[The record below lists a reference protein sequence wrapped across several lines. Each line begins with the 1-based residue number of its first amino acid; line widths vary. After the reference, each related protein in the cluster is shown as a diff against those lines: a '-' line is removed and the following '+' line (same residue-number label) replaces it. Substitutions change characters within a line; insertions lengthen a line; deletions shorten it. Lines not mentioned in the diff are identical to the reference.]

1 MTETDKNILNLL
13 VIDSNQMYAEH
24 LVKLLTDYYDEVNL
38 GFLDD
43 KEEFIKTLIRK
54 KWDVAIYGQ
63 AYDMELTDVLN
74 VIKEQK
80 VDLPVI
86 SLLNEENAEDGQNRL
101 GFAKLISD
109 SLIKAIP
116 SEKEEQM
123 ILSIILHQQ
132 GTAKLR
138 TIRKL
143 RTIISDAEQRAN
155 ILIKNSKS
163 AVAYIEQGIHI
174 FANEPYLEM
183 FGYESMEDLMG
194 VPVIDVFSSG
204 AGVQEFKQF
213 LKRFEKGNRDEVEF
227 KFESKR
233 TDNSTFSAKLQLAS
247 ATYDG
252 QPVTQVIIQHDTGL
266 DGDPSELA
274 EKLAKL
280 QRTDNL
286 TGLENRQGFMERLAK
301 TLETVKAEQQTA
313 GLMYARLD
321 NLGKING
328 ALGIHGLD
336 ATVKQVANALSE
348 FFNEDYVSRFSDGI
362 FTIIVDDTDKEQ
374 LQNLAKDICQR
385 IDEML
390 IEVGKRTADTSL
402 SIGLVMIEEN
412 APKAETILA
421 RAVEAFNQVVTKTGN
436 KGNAYHLYDP
446 SQYIDNDN
454 EALVEYLTSSLTQNN
469 FLLSYQPI
477 YDIDTDS
484 STLFE
489 VYTSL
494 KLSDGKTMPA
504 SEFASVAKANNLSA
518 KIDRWILINACK
530 YLKEIK
536 EQHAEASI
544 IVNLSSEMLI
554 DEQLPKVAGQLIKA
568 LNGEASALTLQF
580 DEKDVIDYLAVAK
593 KQFASLAELNCQ
605 VSMKSFG
612 TTDKS
617 LEVAEFVKP
626 SIARLDKSCVA
637 NLGNADELDAV
648 KKLINSI
655 NAHDIKVLMPYIE
668 EASTMSVAWSVGA
681 RYLQGDYLQP
691 PSSEMSF
698 E

>member
-1 MTETDKNILNLL
+1 MTDKNILNLL

-24 LVKLLTDYYDEVNL
+24 LVKLLGDYYEEVNL

-43 KEEFIKTLIRK
+43 KEEFVKTLIRK
-54 KWDVAIYGQ
+54 KWDVAVYGQ

-86 SLLNEENAEDGQNRL
+86 SLLNEETAEEGQNQL
-101 GFAKLISD
+101 GFANLISD
-109 SLIKAIP
+109 TLIKAIP
-116 SEKEEQM
+116 AEKEEQM

-138 TIRKL
+138 TIRQL
-143 RTIISDAEQRAN
+143 RHVISDAEQRAD

-183 FGYESMEDLMG
+183 FGYNSMDDLMG
-194 VPVIDVFSSG
+194 VPVIDLFSSG
-204 AGVQEFKQF
+204 SGVQEFKQF

-247 ATYDG
+247 ATYEG

-266 DGDPSELA
+266 DGDPAELA
-274 EKLAKL
+274 EKLAQL

-301 TLETVKAEQQTA
+301 TLETVKAEKQTA

-328 ALGIHGLD
+328 ALGIQGLD

-374 LQNLAKDICQR
+374 LQTLAEDIR
-385 IDEML
+385 KRVDEMM

-402 SIGLVMIEEN
+402 SIGLVMVEEN
-412 APKAETILA
+412 SPKADVVLG
-421 RAVEAFNQVVTKTGN
+421 RAVEAFNQVIINTNN
-436 KGNAYHLYDP
+436 KGNACHLYDP
-446 SQYIDNDN
+446 SQYVDNDSD
-454 EALVEYLTSSLTQNN
+454 ALAEYLASSLTQNN
-469 FLLSYQPI
+469 FSLSYQPI

-489 VYTSL
+489 VYTGL
-494 KLSDGKTMPA
+494 QLSDGKTMSYAQFAPVA
-504 SEFASVAKANNLSA
+504 SANDLSA

-530 YLKEIK
+530 QLKEVK
-536 EQHAEASI
+536 EQHAEASVMI
-544 IVNLSSEMLI
+544 NLSSEMLV
-554 DEQLPKVAGQLIKA
+554 DEQLPKVVAQLIKA
-568 LNGEASALTLQF
+568 LNGEANALILQF
-580 DEKDVIDYLAVAK
+580 DETDIVDYLAVAK

-605 VSMKSFG
+605 VSMKNFG
-612 TTDKS
+612 STEKS
-617 LEVAEFVKP
+617 MEVAEFVKP

-637 NLGNADELDAV
+637 NLGSADELEAV

-655 NAHDIKVLMPYIE
+655 NEHDIKVLMPYIE

-691 PSSEMSF
+691 PANEMTFS
-698 E
+698 

>member
-1 MTETDKNILNLL
+1 MTDKNILNLL

-24 LVKLLTDYYDEVNL
+24 LVKLLNEYYDDVHL

-54 KWDVAIYGQ
+54 KWDVAVYGQ

-86 SLLNEENAEDGQNRL
+86 SLLNEETEEEGENEL
-101 GFAKLISD
+101 GFANLVSD
-109 SLIKAIP
+109 TLIKAI
-116 SEKEEQM
+116 SAKKEEQM

-143 RTIISDAEQRAN
+143 RSIISDAEQRAN

-183 FGYESMEDLMG
+183 FGYESMDDLMG

-247 ATYDG
+247 ATYEG

-266 DGDPSELA
+266 DGDPAEFA
-274 EKLAKL
+274 EKLAQL
-280 QRTDNL
+280 QKTDTL

-301 TLETVKAEQQTA
+301 TLETVKAEKQTA
-313 GLMYARLD
+313 GLMYVRLD
-321 NLGKING
+321 NLGKIN
-328 ALGIHGLD
+328 ANLGIQGLD
-336 ATVKQVANALSE
+336 ATVKQVANTLSE
-348 FFNEDYVSRFSDGI
+348 FFNEDYVSRFSDSI
-362 FTIIVDDTDKEQ
+362 FTIIVNDTDKEK
-374 LQNLAKDICQR
+374 LQTLAKDICQQV
-385 IDEML
+385 DEML

-402 SIGLVMIEEN
+402 SIGLVLIEEN

-421 RAVEAFNQVVTKTGN
+421 RAVEAFNQVNANTDN

-446 SQYIDNDN
+446 SQYVDNDDQ
-454 EALVEYLTSSLTQNN
+454 ALAEYLTTSLTQNN
-469 FLLSYQPI
+469 FSLSYQPI

-484 STLFE
+484 STMFE

-504 SEFASVAKANNLSA
+504 SEFIPVAKEHKLLA

-530 YLKEIK
+530 YLKEVK
-536 EQHAEASI
+536 EQHADASI
-544 IVNLSSEMLI
+544 IVNLTHEMLI
-554 DEQLPKVAGQLIKA
+554 DEQLPKVVVQLIKA
-568 LNGEASALTLQF
+568 LNGDANALTLQF
-580 DEKDVIDYLAVAK
+580 DEKDVVDYLAVAK
-593 KQFASLAELNCQ
+593 KQFASLATLNCR
-605 VSMKSFG
+605 VSMQSFG
-612 TTDKS
+612 ATEKS
-617 LEVAEFVKP
+617 LEIAEFVKP

-637 NLGNADELDAV
+637 NLGSPDELEAV

-655 NAHDIKVLMPYIE
+655 NEHEIEVLMPYIE
-668 EASTMSVAWSVGA
+668 EASIMSVAWSVGA
-681 RYLQGDYLQP
+681 RYLQGYYLQP
-691 PSSEMSF
+691 PTEKMSF

>member
-1 MTETDKNILNLL
+1 MTDKNILNLL

-24 LVKLLTDYYDEVNL
+24 LVKLLADYYEDVHL

-54 KWDVAIYGQ
+54 KWDVAVYGQ

-86 SLLNEENAEDGQNRL
+86 SLLNEETKEDGQNQQ
-101 GFAKLISD
+101 GFANLVTD
-109 SLIKAIP
+109 TLIKAIP
-116 SEKEEQM
+116 AEKEEQM

-143 RTIISDAEQRAN
+143 RRIISDAEQRAN

-183 FGYESMEDLMG
+183 FGYESMDDLMG

-204 AGVQEFKQF
+204 AGVQEFKHF

-247 ATYDG
+247 ATYEG

-274 EKLAKL
+274 EKLAQL
-280 QRTDNL
+280 QKTDSL

-301 TLETVKAEQQTA
+301 TQETVKAEQQTA

-336 ATVKQVANALSE
+336 ATVKQVANTLSE

-362 FTIIVDDTDKEQ
+362 FTIIVDDTDKER
-374 LQNLAKDICQR
+374 LEKLAEDIR
-385 IDEML
+385 KKVDEML
-390 IEVGKRTADTSL
+390 IEVGKRTAETSL
-402 SIGLVMIEEN
+402 SIGLVLIEEN
-412 APKAETILA
+412 SPKAETILS
-421 RAVEAFNQVVTKTGN
+421 RAVEAFNQVITKTDN

-446 SQYIDNDN
+446 SQYVDNDN
-454 EALVEYLTSSLTQNN
+454 DALVEYLASSLTQNN
-469 FLLSYQPI
+469 FSLLYQPI

-504 SEFASVAKANNLSA
+504 SEFTPVAKENKLLG

-530 YLKEIK
+530 QLKEIK

-554 DEQLPKVAGQLIKA
+554 DEQLPKVVAQLIKA
-568 LNGEASALTLQF
+568 LNGDASALTLQF
-580 DEKDVIDYLAVAK
+580 NEKDIIDYLAVAK
-593 KQFASLAELNCQ
+593 KQFASLAQLNCQ
-605 VSMKSFG
+605 VSMQGFG
-612 TTDKS
+612 ATEKS

-626 SIARLDKSCVA
+626 NIARLDKSCVA
-637 NLGNADELDAV
+637 DLGNADELDAV
-648 KKLINSI
+648 KKLINTI
-655 NAHDIKVLMPYIE
+655 NGHDIQVLMPYIE

-691 PSSEMSF
+691 PTDKMSF